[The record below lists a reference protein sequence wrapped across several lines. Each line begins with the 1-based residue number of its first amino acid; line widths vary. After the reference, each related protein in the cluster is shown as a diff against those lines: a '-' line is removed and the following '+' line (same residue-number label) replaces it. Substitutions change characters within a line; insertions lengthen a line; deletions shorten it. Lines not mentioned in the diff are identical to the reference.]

1 MFQLPKI
8 LFAPTVY
15 EHAARLIEKTPSET
29 AQNEELL
36 VRGQLAAYK
45 LYGQDIISVGLDI
58 YNVEAEALGAAV
70 EYYPDDR
77 LPSLTGQLISDEA
90 DFERLRL
97 PDPTRDGRMPLFVSA
112 AKKIRAAVDGG
123 VKVSGTVVGP
133 YTLCVLL
140 RGLEDFLMD
149 MLDEPEFAR
158 RQLDFAARVGEVF
171 ALAYRDA
178 GVPVVINE
186 SFIAP
191 PLCSPELYREFALPY
206 ERRMIERL
214 KFAGMDGI
222 SLICGGDT
230 SSIIEDMLKTGTSL
244 VMADWQCDRRYFKR
258 LCAVHD
264 AVLRAGIEP
273 SAVRGGDNEL
283 MRRETTAVF
292 ADCADYEKFAF
303 GCGIVSFDTPPEN
316 VLRLKSIFAETAAR
330 THGSRS

>member
-1 MFQLPKI
+1 MSKV

-58 YNVEAEALGAAV
+58 YNVEAEALGAVV

-77 LPSLTGQLISDEA
+77 LPSLSGRLISDKA
-90 DFERLRL
+90 DLERLRL
-97 PDPTRDGRMPLFVSA
+97 PDPTRDGRMPLLVSA

-149 MLDEPEFAR
+149 MLDEPEFAC
-158 RQLDFAARVGEVF
+158 RQLDFAARVGEAF

-214 KFAGMDGI
+214 KIAGMGGI
-222 SLICGGDT
+222 SFICGGDT
-230 SSIIEDMLKTGTSL
+230 SAIIEDMLKTGTSL

-258 LCAVHD
+258 LCAAHD

-283 MRRETTAVF
+283 MRRETEIVF
-292 ADCADYEKFAF
+292 ADCADYDKFAF

-316 VLRLKSIFAETAAR
+316 LLRLKAIFNETAAR